1 MAFRKFARASVVK
14 PDINFDGWMRGHKAS
29 PQLRNA
35 AKVVL
40 QEFDPKAFM
49 LTHCSIIA
57 SVDTELSDLPLGKH
71 MVDGYEIERK
81 YSDWQITP
89 ETTKYVNNNFDAW
102 EKKLLL
108 ACFRTFIGGEN
119 YVEHIQIPELSKG
132 KIIDAAAR
140 DIGDSIYVDILVA
153 TDRKHRP
160 LISAISNGTLQ
171 TLSMGCF
178 LPGTPVTMA
187 DGTRLPIEEVRPG
200 AMVLTHKGRAREV
213 LNQQIRGG
221 RWQMRRI
228 KIKGVPDAV
237 EATGTHPF
245 FVLRPASVCGCG
257 CGEALS
263 TKDADP
269 VRRMTKRFKG
279 GHDKRVLNPNG
290 SYSLDEYKA
299 RQERLTEIQSL
310 KVEKVRADEL
320 RVGDYVVF
328 PKLDSDVIGDP
339 GSAKA
344 RLLGY
349 FLAEGSFI
357 KSKGVPSE
365 VQFNFSLA
373 EKETFVEE
381 VVGLLREEFPG
392 CAPWVQ
398 DREDRNTATVHV
410 SGKGIAAW
418 FKQHGGEYSHQ
429 KRLSP
434 EAMQWSVESQAH
446 LLGAWLNGDGHKHSG
461 GHSVGTTTS
470 YDLMCQLHTLAVRGG
485 IPVWADCVFG
495 GRTVTFAEAVVNGQ
509 ALRHD
514 ETGKLA
520 AFNIYFPQSSSA
532 MLMGVSAKAPREGSR
547 KKHQHL
553 RALDDKVIFPI
564 TEIEAFVYEGFVHD
578 IEVEE
583 DHSYQVHGFGVS
595 NCQVEFTTCTKCGNV
610 AYDETQLC
618 QHIRYFKGNDFVDAL
633 GKKRKIAELCGHIQ
647 EEPGSVKFIEAS
659 WVANPAFPGAVLRNI
674 LSPEE
679 VASIT
684 QKMAVA
690 FSHPARTGTEGALQK
705 AASLHTDFG
714 SDGSASRIAYLMS
727 VAEGQEQGGGQ
738 GGQEQGGMGM
748 GDAGTP
754 KPEAGA
760 LDKIVDDLVG
770 EIREKA
776 LTKVRE
782 EMNKGEAGNGRSD
795 ENRNTTLIKE
805 ALRHPAWRGIAR
817 TVLGMTR
824 GDLGIARR
832 VFLGMVLFKSGG
844 WGSVKASKALTGK
857 EVLAVARILD
867 LTSKRKTT
875 IAGENRLYRA
885 ILAVGGLDQYPNEMT
900 FLTACRQVVGRDLT
914 TPEKEALIVRGRLF
928 ALGS

>member
-14 PDINFDGWMRGHKAS
+14 ADINVDGWMRGHKAS

-81 YSDWQITP
+81 YADWQITP
-89 ETTKYVNNNFDAW
+89 ETTKYVNNNYDAW

-171 TLSMGCF
+171 TLSMG
-178 LPGTPVTMA
+178 
-187 DGTRLPIEEVRPG
+187 
-200 AMVLTHKGRAREV
+200 
-213 LNQQIRGG
+213 
-221 RWQMRRI
+221 
-228 KIKGVPDAV
+228 
-237 EATGTHPF
+237 
-245 FVLRPASVCGCG
+245 
-257 CGEALS
+257 
-263 TKDADP
+263 
-269 VRRMTKRFKG
+269 
-279 GHDKRVLNPNG
+279 
-290 SYSLDEYKA
+290 
-299 RQERLTEIQSL
+299 
-310 KVEKVRADEL
+310 
-320 RVGDYVVF
+320 
-328 PKLDSDVIGDP
+328 
-339 GSAKA
+339 
-344 RLLGY
+344 
-349 FLAEGSFI
+349 
-357 KSKGVPSE
+357 
-365 VQFNFSLA
+365 
-373 EKETFVEE
+373 
-381 VVGLLREEFPG
+381 
-392 CAPWVQ
+392 
-398 DREDRNTATVHV
+398 
-410 SGKGIAAW
+410 
-418 FKQHGGEYSHQ
+418 
-429 KRLSP
+429 
-434 EAMQWSVESQAH
+434 
-446 LLGAWLNGDGHKHSG
+446 
-461 GHSVGTTTS
+461 
-470 YDLMCQLHTLAVRGG
+470 
-485 IPVWADCVFG
+485 
-495 GRTVTFAEAVVNGQ
+495 
-509 ALRHD
+509 
-514 ETGKLA
+514 
-520 AFNIYFPQSSSA
+520 
-532 MLMGVSAKAPREGSR
+532 
-547 KKHQHL
+547 
-553 RALDDKVIFPI
+553 
-564 TEIEAFVYEGFVHD
+564 
-578 IEVEE
+578 
-583 DHSYQVHGFGVS
+583 
-595 NCQVEFTTCTKCGNV
+595 CQVEFTTCTKCGNV

-679 VASIT
+679 VASI
-684 QKMAVA
+684 QKKMAVA
-690 FSHPARTGTEGALQK
+690 FSFPARTGTEGVTQK
-705 AASLHTDFG
+705 AASLQTDFG
-714 SDGSASRIAYLMS
+714 SDGSAARIAYLMS
-727 VAEGQEQGGGQ
+727 VAEGQEQGTQDQSG
-738 GGQEQGGMGM
+738 GGMGM

-776 LTKVRE
+776 LTKVRQ
-782 EMNKGEAGNGRSD
+782 EMNKGEAGKANPD
-795 ENRNTTLIKE
+795 ANRNNSLIKE
-805 ALRHPAWRGIAR
+805 ALRHPAWRGIAY

-844 WGSVKASKALTGK
+844 WGSVRASKALTGRDI
-857 EVLAVARILD
+857 LAVARILD

-885 ILAVGGLDQYPNEMT
+885 VLAVGGLDQYPNEMT

-914 TPEKEALIVRGRLF
+914 TPEKEALVVRGRLF